1 MEILTI
7 VLSGI
12 LSLASGGGVILDLL
26 VDNNLRSQVVGVEQ
40 QAIRLD
46 NVPSYQIVGGK
57 LQKIRVSTTG
67 IKLKPNLRI
76 ETLELETDPINL
88 DRRKLNLDNLEQFK
102 AALKQPLQGAV
113 KIVLTEADLNRALQS
128 PEIQEKIEQTL
139 NRLIARKAGSSNIS
153 YHLLAPRVE
162 LSPDNRLG
170 VQFKLRRSQGRPN
183 LDPADSELAISL
195 EFKLELVNGK
205 QLRLLEPKGTVN
217 QRPMSSRLLNG
228 FANGISDRF
237 DLSDLEADGILA
249 RLLQLKIDEDKI
261 ELVGFARME
270 TKEAEMSSIK

>member
-7 VLSGI
+7 VLSSI
-12 LSLASGGGVILDLL
+12 LSLASGGGLILDLL
-26 VDNNLRSQVVGVEQ
+26 VSKNLRSQVLGVEQ

-88 DRRKLNLDNLEQFK
+88 DRQKLNLDNFEQFK
-102 AALKQPLQGAV
+102 AALKQPLQGAAR
-113 KIVLTEADLNRALQS
+113 IVLTEADLNRALQS
-128 PEIQEKIEQTL
+128 PEIRAQIEQTL

-153 YHLLAPRVE
+153 YHLFDPRVE

-170 VQFKLRRSQGRPN
+170 IEFKLRRSQDRPD
-183 LDPADSELAISL
+183 LDSTNSELGISL
-195 EFKLELVNGK
+195 ALKLDIVNGK
-205 QLRLLEPKGTVN
+205 QLRLIDPQGTVN
-217 QRPMSSRLLNG
+217 QRPMSSRLLKG

-261 ELVGFARME
+261 ELAGFARME
-270 TKEAEMSSIK
+270 TKEAQMSSIK

>member
-12 LSLASGGGVILDLL
+12 LSLASSGGVILDLL
-26 VDNNLRSQVVGVEQ
+26 VGKNLRSQVIGVEK

-57 LQKIRVSTTG
+57 LQKIRVATTG
-67 IKLKPNLRI
+67 VKLKPNLRI
-76 ETLELETDPINL
+76 ETLELETDPIDL
-88 DRRKLNLDNLEQFK
+88 DRDKLNLDNLEQFK
-102 AALKQPLQGAV
+102 AALKQPLQGAA

-128 PEIQEKIEQTL
+128 PEIQAQVEQTL

-153 YHLLAPRVE
+153 YQLLAPRVE
-162 LSPDNRLG
+162 LSPNNRLG
-170 VQFKLRRSQGRPN
+170 VQFKLRRSQSRLN

-195 EFKLELVNGK
+195 ELKVDLVNGK
-205 QLRLLEPKGTVN
+205 QLRLIDPKGSVN

-228 FANGISDRF
+228 FASGISDRF

-261 ELVGFARME
+261 ELAGFARME